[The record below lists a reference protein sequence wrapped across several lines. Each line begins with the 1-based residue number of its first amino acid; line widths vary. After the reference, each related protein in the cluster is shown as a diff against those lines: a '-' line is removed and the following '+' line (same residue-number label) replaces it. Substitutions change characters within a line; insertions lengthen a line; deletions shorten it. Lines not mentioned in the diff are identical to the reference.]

1 MRRLPAIYQRPE
13 TAKDAG
19 KHAPGGRFA
28 AAHVYASGYATNL
41 AGLAHVSLPGQTR
54 RDLLPTSIA
63 ASDLW
68 VTNS

>member
-1 MRRLPAIYQRPE
+1 MVESMHPVVGLPRRMCMHLVI
-13 TAKDAG
+13 
-19 KHAPGGRFA
+19 
-28 AAHVYASGYATNL
+28 ATNL
-41 AGLAHVSLPGQTR
+41 AGLAHVSLRGQTR